1 MNTSLVSAKTTL
13 VKESVKVSLCL
24 SSFPVKLVSSN
35 NEKMPLEDSIILS
48 VLIKGALTSIF

>member
-24 SSFPVKLVSSN
+24 SSFLVKFVSSN
-35 NEKMPLEDSIILS
+35 NEKMPLEDLIILS